1 MRIELDKPLTL
12 SYIKGIFCIPYNA
25 EDGNIVISAITTDS
39 RLIKKGDL
47 FIAIDG
53 ENISGEDFVESITP
67 RGPTRPQV
75 PIPDAIATGFSIR
88 KTQVES
94 MPVIAEAIIGGIHII
109 GFLTI
114 FPI

>member
-39 RLIKKGDL
+39 RLVKKGDL

-53 ENISGEDFVESITP
+53 ENISGEDFVESAGSKGAYIL
-67 RGPTRPQV
+67 
-75 PIPDAIATGFSIR
+75 SR
-88 KTQVES
+88 KYDN
-94 MPVIAEAIIGGIHII
+94 IILFF
-109 GFLTI
+109 FL
-114 FPI
+114 PSYCLKSDYN